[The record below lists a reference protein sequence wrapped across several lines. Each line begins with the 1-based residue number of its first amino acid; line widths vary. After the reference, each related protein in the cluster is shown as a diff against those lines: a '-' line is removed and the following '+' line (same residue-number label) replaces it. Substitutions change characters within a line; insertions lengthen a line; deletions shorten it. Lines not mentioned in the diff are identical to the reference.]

1 MTVTGCALPW
11 GGAASL
17 LLMISQHPRCIR
29 LHATIDDDDDDAY
42 ISGSQV
48 CMSRTVCFQLCD
60 GACAHMMN
68 VACHCHGHE
77 R

>member
-1 MTVTGCALPW
+1 MTVTGCPLPW

-29 LHATIDDDDDDAY
+29 LRATIDNDDDAS

-48 CMSRTVCFQLCD
+48 CMSRTVCFQLFD
-60 GACAHMMN
+60 GVCAP
-68 VACHCHGHE
+68 